1 MADQK
6 QVVNLAVE
14 PTPQIDRTPIIPV
27 EVVAPEPSAEQPV
40 IAEPIPIAEPA
51 PVPVVPPTNADVDEY
66 GVPWKNRAMEWK
78 RKSEEVIERLPQM
91 IDEKL
96 SKVTQNQPQQ
106 PTYTYEQL
114 EAYKLQNV
122 SDPNIVTWATGE
134 QRKMQQVENKKLF
147 EEVVGGRERVNKV
160 ELVKQQS
167 LSYVQNTYPEAFK
180 HDAAGIPT
188 AWDEAHPITQQI
200 FGLMRTP
207 ELAQN
212 PQGLA
217 AAADIAYG
225 RVARS
230 QVPQLQ
236 AKVQQGKADIKQA
249 QKASLTEGAGRRVV
263 PNAPPQQVAIDN
275 LRKTGSPRDAEAAIG
290 ALLRQRGMIV
300 D

>member
-1 MADQK
+1 MPDEK

-14 PTPQIDRTPIIPV
+14 PTPQIDRTPLPV
-27 EVVAPEPSAEQPV
+27 EQVPV
-40 IAEPIPIAEPA
+40 AEPPTETPVVVEPVATPTPIPA
-51 PVPVVPPTNADVDEY
+51 PAVNLDVDEF

-78 RKSEEVIERLPQM
+78 RKSEEVAERLPQM

-96 SKVTQNQPQQ
+96 SKFTQPQQ

-122 SDPNIVTWATGE
+122 SDPNIVAWATGE
-134 QRKMQQVENKKLF
+134 QRKMTQVENKKLF
-147 EEVVGGRERVNKV
+147 EEVVGGREKVNKI
-160 ELVKQQS
+160 ELTKQQS
-167 LSYVQNTYPEAFK
+167 LTYVQNTYPEAFK
-180 HDAAGIPT
+180 RDANGVPM
-188 AWDEAHPITQQI
+188 AWDESSPITQQI

-230 QVPQLQ
+230 QAPVIQKQ
-236 AKVQQGKADIKQA
+236 IQQGKADIKQA

-263 PNAPPQQVAIDN
+263 PNASPQQVAIDN
-275 LRKTGSPRDAEAAIG
+275 LRKTGSPKDAEAAIG
-290 ALLRQRGMIV
+290 ALLRQRGIIV

>member
-1 MADQK
+1 MEDLK

-14 PTPQIDRTPIIPV
+14 AAPVIDRTPIIPV
-27 EVVAPEPSAEQPV
+27 EVVGQEQPTEASV
-40 IAEPIPIAEPA
+40 VAEPILEPA
-51 PVPVVPPTNADVDEY
+51 PIPVVQPTNADVDEF

-78 RKSEEVIERLPQM
+78 RKSEEVIEKLPQM

-96 SKVTQNQPQQ
+96 SKFNQPQQ

-114 EAYKLQNV
+114 EAYKLQN
-122 SDPNIVTWATGE
+122 SADPNVVSWATGE
-134 QRKMQQVENKKLF
+134 QRKMNQAENRKLF
-147 EEVVGGRERVNKV
+147 EEVVGGREKVNKI
-160 ELVKQQS
+160 ELIKQQS

-180 HDAAGIPT
+180 RDVNGVPT
-188 AWDEAHPITQQI
+188 AWDESSPITQQI

-217 AAADIAYG
+217 AAADMAYG
-225 RVARS
+225 RVARA

-275 LRKTGSPRDAEAAIG
+275 LRKTGSPKDAEQAIG
-290 ALLRQRGMIV
+290 ALLRQRGIIV